1 MRVTQVRSQGDVQCK
16 VRHMYISLQ
25 PTLTAGRVPWPD
37 FARLASKLG
46 FLGVDV
52 DLGKAQQAGVDA
64 TLTLLA
70 QTRLKPAVVNLPVEF
85 RKDDA
90 AFSDSLKGLDAAGK
104 FSSQIGCPRMTTWI
118 MSSSD
123 LPKEEQWN
131 IFRSRFTQCSEI
143 LGKHSVRLGL
153 EFLGPLHIRKAK
165 PHEFITTMPE
175 MLVFAKECGSNVGI
189 LLDSWHWHHAGATA
203 QDIVNAGKQRI
214 VHVQVADAP
223 KLPPEQIRDN
233 ERLMPG
239 EGIIDWNTFFGALK
253 KISYTDGISPE
264 VFGRGLKDMPPEDG
278 ARLGLKTTTEVMRNA
293 GVL

>member
-1 MRVTQVRSQGDVQCK
+1 
-16 VRHMYISLQ
+16 MYISLQ
-25 PTLTAGRVPWPD
+25 STLTAGRVPWPE
-37 FARLASKLG
+37 FARLAAKLG
-46 FLGVDV
+46 YMGTDV
-52 DLGKAQQAGVDA
+52 DGKRAQDAGLDA

-90 AFSDSLKGLDAAGK
+90 AFTESLKGLDEAGK
-104 FSSQIGCPRMTTWI
+104 FAAQIGCPRMTTWI

-123 LPKEEQWN
+123 LPKEEQWK
-131 IFRSRFTQCSEI
+131 IFRDRFTQCGQI
-143 LGKHSVRLGL
+143 LSRHSVRLGL
-153 EFLGPLHIRKAK
+153 EFLGPMHIRKAR
-165 PHEFITTMPE
+165 PHEFIVNMAE
-175 MLVFAKECGSNVGI
+175 MLAFTKECGPNVGI
-189 LLDSWHWHHAGATA
+189 LLDSWHWHHAGSTI
-203 QDIVNAGKQRI
+203 QDILDAGKERI

-239 EGIIDWNTFFGALK
+239 EGILDWKAFFAALK
-253 KISYTDGISPE
+253 KINYTDGISPE

-278 ARLGLKTTTEVMRNA
+278 ARLGLTTTTAVMKKA